1 MKTFESALIKYYDE
15 IDRVNEPISLNQ
27 DQYNEVVDVLS
38 KLDSAKFD
46 QTKILNKIIVSE

>member
-1 MKTFESALIKYYDE
+1 MKSIGLMSLF
-15 IDRVNEPISLNQ
+15 PLNQ